1 MSVSEAKLDLLDQLV
16 KGCVKAGVYSACVFA
31 VAKEGTLVRERAFG
45 TLDRSSAARP
55 TQLDSVFDVMSITKT
70 VATASS
76 TMRLVEKGK
85 LSLDAKVGS
94 IFEEFSTEERKSRIR
109 VRDLATMSSGL
120 SPEEPGGNGL
130 MTASEATFNKQTGPA
145 ALRSRVLSQPAK
157 AEPGTKL
164 VYSDVDYRTLGFALE
179 QVAGVRLDALARR
192 EVFDP
197 CGLVDTCYTPGAA
210 VRQRCPESGYS
221 KWRGRKIIGET
232 IDDFDYALGG
242 VLGHAGS
249 FSTALDLSVFMQIML
264 NEGRIRTGKTLFRP
278 ETVKTMTSDQVN
290 SIPRVRRPATIIH
303 AIGGMMRGLGF
314 ELKLDFDNTYMGS
327 LFSPRSFGK
336 WGGTG
341 CFMAADPETMLS
353 AVLLSNTPMVLS
365 ADEPGWESGGWFRS
379 LRVSD
384 FFDLAN
390 LATAR

>member
-1 MSVSEAKLDLLDQLV
+1 MSQTKLDLLDELV

-31 VAKEGTLVRERAFG
+31 VAKEGKLVRERAFG
-45 TLDRSSAARP
+45 ALDRSSAARP

-85 LSLDAKVGS
+85 LSLDTKVGS

-109 VRDLATMSSGL
+109 VRDLVTMSSGL
-120 SPEEPGGNGL
+120 SPEEPGDNGL
-130 MTASEATFNKQTGPA
+130 MTASEATFDKRSGPD
-145 ALRSRVLSQPAK
+145 ALRSRVLSHPAV

-179 QVAGVRLDALARR
+179 EVAGLRLDELARR
-192 EVFDP
+192 EVFEP
-197 CGLVDTCYTPGAA
+197 CGLVDICYTPGAA
-210 VRQRCPESGYS
+210 VRNRCPETGYS

-242 VLGHAGS
+242 VLGHAGA
-249 FSTALDLSVFMQIML
+249 FSTARDLSAFMQIML
-264 NEGRIRTGKTLFRP
+264 NEGRIGSDARLFEP
-278 ETVKTMTSDQVN
+278 ETVRMMTSDQVKG
-290 SIPRVRRPATIIH
+290 IPPVRRPATIVQ
-303 AIGGMMRGLGF
+303 ATGGMMRGLGF
-314 ELKLDFDNTYMGS
+314 ELKLDVENTYMGT

-353 AVLLSNTPMVLS
+353 AVLLTNTPMVLS
-365 ADEPGWESGGWFRS
+365 ADEPGWESGDWFRS
-379 LRVSD
+379 LLVSD

-390 LATAR
+390 LATAS